1 MARCIYCLED
11 ETTKAFTKREHV
23 IPTSMGSFTPLNP
36 TLLAVYGVVCDTC
49 NGDIFSPLE
58 VNFIEDSLEGVYGQ
72 RLNTDGRN
80 SVTMRGNNFQIE
92 KLVGFGDH
100 FLDQMF
106 FFLQLKDGKVV
117 PVLKDQI
124 KLKRFQ
130 GGYRVFLPEALE
142 TIKKDSSTF
151 ERIASDLQKLDQKD
165 MAIFAE
171 SRERIDAIILLLK
184 EFGVNY
190 VEKETHGKE
199 LKPDEKIIVEENYT
213 CTINHD
219 IGRVLAKT
227 AFNYFAY
234 CAVQDGMTHLLY
246 GDEFRAI
253 REFTHADTGN
263 LREIIPSINEEMI
276 LYQER
281 EKNMRLHAHVIN
293 FLSED
298 GNIIVR
304 MTFFGRSAIYKII
317 IGRLPNELNNE
328 HFGCGHAFDPFSHQI
343 MQLSQLQPEG
353 QAEEQIRAT
362 FGLFKR
368 NIKVTEDK

>member
-1 MARCIYCLED
+1 
-11 ETTKAFTKREHV
+11 
-23 IPTSMGSFTPLNP
+23 MGRFAPLNP
-36 TLLAVYGVVCDTC
+36 TLRASYGVVCDTC
-49 NGDIFSPLE
+49 NGGIFSPLE

-72 RLNTDGRN
+72 RLNTEGRN
-80 SVTMRGNNFQIE
+80 SVTMRGKNFQIE
-92 KLVGFGDH
+92 KLAGFGDH

-106 FFLQLKDGKVV
+106 FFLQWKDDKVV

-142 TIKKDSSTF
+142 TIKKDSRAF

-171 SRERIDAIILLLK
+171 SRERVDAIILLLK

-190 VEKETHGKE
+190 IEKETRGIE
-199 LKPDEKIIVEENYT
+199 LKPDEKIIVEENYN

-219 IGRVLAKT
+219 IGRVLTKT

-234 CAVQDGMTHLLY
+234 CAIQDGKANLLY
-246 GDEFRAI
+246 GEEFKAI
-253 REFTHADTGN
+253 REFSHSDIGN

-276 LYQER
+276 LYQEK

-293 FLSED
+293 FLPED
-298 GNIIVR
+298 GNIVIR
-304 MTFFGRSAIYKII
+304 MTFFGRPAIYKII

-343 MQLSQLQPEG
+343 MQLSQLQSDI
-353 QAEEQIRAT
+353 QTEEQVRST

-368 NIKVTEDK
+368 NIKVTKEK